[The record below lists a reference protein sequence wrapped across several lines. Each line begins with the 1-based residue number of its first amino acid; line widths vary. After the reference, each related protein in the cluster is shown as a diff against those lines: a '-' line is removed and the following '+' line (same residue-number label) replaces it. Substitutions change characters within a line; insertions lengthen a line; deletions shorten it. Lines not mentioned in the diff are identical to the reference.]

1 MNPLL
6 SRFNQN
12 LAHIQVSMIRQFDEK
27 VSGIPNM
34 IKLTLGEP
42 DFDTPGHIKTEG
54 QAAIEQNHTHYPPMA
69 GMTDLREAACF
80 FVKEKYG
87 VSYDSQKE
95 VLITV
100 GVTEA
105 IAASLL
111 SVLNPGDRVLLPSP
125 IYSGY
130 EPLIH
135 LAGGIP
141 TVVDTSD
148 SAFVLTP
155 EKIDAAMEQYG
166 EQVKAVILNY
176 PSNPTGITYSR
187 EQVKAIAETLKKY
200 PVFVIS
206 DEVYSE
212 LTYEGTHVS
221 IAEYIPNQTV
231 LLNGLSK
238 SHAMT
243 GWRVGFLFTKEELL
257 KEIIKVHQYL
267 VTSTSSISQKAAV
280 QALVAGINDA
290 QVMKKA
296 YQERR
301 DFVFKEM
308 SEMGFDI
315 VKPNGAFY
323 IFAKIPAGYPQSSMG
338 FCVDLAKQQ
347 QVALIPGLAF
357 GESGEGYVRVSYA
370 ASMELLHEAMERLRK
385 YMNTVK

>member
-1 MNPLL
+1 MNPLINRL
-6 SRFNQN
+6 NRQ
-12 LAHIQVSMIRQFDEK
+12 LAQIEVSMIRQFDEK

-42 DFDTPGHIKTEG
+42 DFDTPEHIKAEG
-54 QAAIEQNHTHYPPMA
+54 QSAIQNNMTHYPPMA
-69 GMTDLREAACF
+69 GMTDLREAGCYF
-80 FVKEKYG
+80 IKEKYG
-87 VSYDSQKE
+87 LDYDAQTE
-95 VLITV
+95 VIITV

-111 SVLNPGDRVLLPSP
+111 SVLNEGDRVLLPEP

-141 TVVDTSD
+141 TVIDTSD
-148 SAFVLTP
+148 SDFVLTP
-155 EKIDAAMEQYG
+155 EKIEAAMAQYSEQI
-166 EQVKAVILNY
+166 KAVILNY
-176 PSNPTGITYSR
+176 PSNPTGITYQR
-187 EQVKAIAETLKKY
+187 EQVKAIADTLKKY

-221 IAEYIPNQTV
+221 IAEYLPEQTI

-243 GWRVGFLFTKEELL
+243 GWRVGFLFAQAELL
-257 KEIIKVHQYL
+257 REIIKVHQYL

-280 QALVAGINDA
+280 RALIEGINDA
-290 QVMKKA
+290 QVMKQA

-301 DFVFKEM
+301 DYVYREM
-308 SEMGFDI
+308 TEMGFQI

-323 IFAKIPAGYPQSSMG
+323 VFAKIPDGCLSSSMD
-338 FCVDLAKQQ
+338 FCVDLAEKQ
-347 QVALIPGLAF
+347 QVAMIPGLAF
-357 GESGEGYVRVSYA
+357 GQSGEGYVRVSYA
-370 ASMELLHEAMERLRK
+370 TSMELLEEAMNRLRK
-385 YMNTVK
+385 YMKNL